1 MVMPDQPKARVRS
14 RYGFTIIELLAV
26 MVIIGVLA
34 GVAII
39 KFGDSKRRAHLAVM
53 KSDLRN
59 LGLIAET
66 RFAADESYASVVPPP
81 GSAGV
86 TLTFEGTATGW
97 SATARHEALPNFV
110 CEARSGAEMNCY

>member
-1 MVMPDQPKARVRS
+1 MPDQPKGHVRS
-14 RYGFTIIELLAV
+14 RCGFTIVELLAV

-66 RFAADESYASVVPPP
+66 KFSAENSYAGVVPPR
-81 GSAGV
+81 GSAGI
-86 TLTFEGTATGW
+86 TLTFEGTATSW
-97 SATARHEALPNFV
+97 SATARHQALPNFV

>member
-1 MVMPDQPKARVRS
+1 MPDQPKVRARR
-14 RYGFTIIELLAV
+14 RYGFTIIELL
-26 MVIIGVLA
+26 MVVLVLGVLA
-34 GVAII
+34 AVATI

-66 RFAADESYASVVPPP
+66 RFAADESYAGVVPPP

-86 TLTFEGTATGW
+86 TLTFEGTATDW
-97 SATARHEALPNFV
+97 YATARHEGLPNFV

>member
-1 MVMPDQPKARVRS
+1 MVMPDLPKGRARR
-14 RYGFTIIELLAV
+14 RRGFTIIELLV
-26 MVIIGVLA
+26 VVLILGVLA
-34 GVAII
+34 AISI
-39 KFGDSKRRAHLAVM
+39 TRYGGSKRRAYLAAM

-66 RFAADESYASVVPPP
+66 RFAAENSYADVVPPS
-81 GSAGV
+81 GSAGDI
-86 TLTFEGTATGW
+86 LTFEGTATDW